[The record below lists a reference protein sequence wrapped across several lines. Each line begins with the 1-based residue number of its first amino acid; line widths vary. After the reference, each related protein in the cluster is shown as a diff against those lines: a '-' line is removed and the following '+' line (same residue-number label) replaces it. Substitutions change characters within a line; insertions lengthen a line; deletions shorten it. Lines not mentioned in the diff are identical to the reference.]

1 MDEYSEAATSA
12 VLTFLRRELM
22 QQILLLLLDD
32 RFMYIYVHGDV
43 VVCGDGV
50 TRRQFPRFVI
60 YSADYVEKWVQMHY
74 ILRVIELN
82 DL

>member
-1 MDEYSEAATSA
+1 MDVYNEAATAA

-32 RFMYIYVHGDV
+32 SFMYIYVHGDV
-43 VVCGDGV
+43 VLCGDGI

-60 YSADYVEKWVQMHY
+60 YSADYVEK
-74 ILRVIELN
+74 
-82 DL
+82 